1 MGGGL
6 AAVATPSRRGAA
18 PAVRGGGSLCYPSA
32 PRDALASEVDV
43 PLNPILALAEIVISI
58 GLMASILLQA
68 RGAGL
73 SSAFGGDSAV
83 YRSRR
88 GIEKRLF
95 QFTILLAI
103 LFVVFSLTVFRLV
116 G

>member
-1 MGGGL
+1 M
-6 AAVATPSRRGAA
+6 
-18 PAVRGGGSLCYPSA
+18 
-32 PRDALASEVDV
+32 DW
-43 PLNPILALAEIVISI
+43 ILALGQVAVSI
-58 GLMASILLQA
+58 ALMAAILLQA

-73 SSAFGGDSAV
+73 GAAFGGDSSV

-95 QFTILLAI
+95 QFTLLLTG
-103 LFVVFSLTVFRLV
+103 LFIVFSLANYLLRSGLA